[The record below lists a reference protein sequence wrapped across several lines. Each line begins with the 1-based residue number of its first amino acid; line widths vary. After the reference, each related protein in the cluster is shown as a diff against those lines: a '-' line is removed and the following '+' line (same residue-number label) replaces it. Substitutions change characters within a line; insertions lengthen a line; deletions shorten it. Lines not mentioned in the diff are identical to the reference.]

1 MQYAP
6 SGAGVRTQCKRLTV
20 APDGTH
26 HLADNHPAYGARFEE
41 VLKFHSPGLAPVR
54 DASGA
59 YHIKPS
65 GQAAYPERYVR
76 TFGFYERRAAV
87 QAEDGWFHIRTSGK
101 PLSAE
106 RYAWCG
112 NFQGSRCTV
121 RRFDGLY
128 LHIQPNGK
136 PAYQECYRYAGD
148 YRDGMA
154 VVQGENGLHTH
165 VNLCGESVHGHW
177 LLDLDIFHKGY
188 ARARDRE
195 GWHHIDLQGRPIYA
209 RRFAA
214 VEPFYNGQARVE
226 DFDGSLLVI
235 DQSGVMILRL
245 RNPL

>member
-1 MQYAP
+1 M
-6 SGAGVRTQCKRLTV
+6 RTQWKRLTV
-20 APDGTH
+20 APDETH
-26 HLADNHPAYGARFEE
+26 HLMDNQPAYEARFEK

-59 YHIKPS
+59 YHINPS
-65 GQAAYPERYVR
+65 GQTAYSERYIH

-87 QAEDGWFHIRTSGK
+87 QAKDGWFHIRTSGK
-101 PLSAE
+101 SLSTE

-112 NFQGSRCTV
+112 NFQGGRCTV

-128 LHIQPNGK
+128 LHLQLNGK
-136 PAYQECYRYAGD
+136 PAYQACYRYAGD
-148 YRDGMA
+148 YRDGIA

-165 VNLCGESVHGHW
+165 INLFGEPMHGHW
-177 LLDLDIFHKGY
+177 LLNLDVFHKGY
-188 ARARDRE
+188 ARACNNE
-195 GWHHIDLQGRPIYA
+195 GWHHIDLQGHSIYT

-235 DQSGVMILRL
+235 DQNGVMIVRL
-245 RNPL
+245 RNAL